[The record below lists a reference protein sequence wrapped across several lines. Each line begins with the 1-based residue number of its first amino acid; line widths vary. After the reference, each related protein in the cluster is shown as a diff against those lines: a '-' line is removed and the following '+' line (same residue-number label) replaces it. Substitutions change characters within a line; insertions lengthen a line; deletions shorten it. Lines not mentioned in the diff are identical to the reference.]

1 MNNHDVE
8 NNMVA
13 LIQPLARCMLALIF
27 IIAGLSKMLDLAG
40 TSAYMSA
47 MGVSSALLW
56 PSILLEIIGGI
67 LLVLG
72 YKTTLV
78 ASVLAIF
85 SIVTAVFFHSDFANQ
100 IQMILFLKNI
110 SIAGGLLLLATA
122 RATSYSLDRKHEK
135 QNFF

>member
-1 MNNHDVE
+1 
-8 NNMVA
+8 
-13 LIQPLARCMLALIF
+13 MLALIF

-122 RATSYSLDRKHEK
+122 RTTSYSLDRKHEK

>member
-1 MNNHDVE
+1 
-8 NNMVA
+8 MVA

-47 MGVSSALLW
+47 TGVSSALLW

-72 YKTTLV
+72 YKTTLA

-110 SIAGGLLLLATA
+110 SIAGGLLILATA
-122 RATSYSLDRKHEK
+122 RTTSYSLDRKHEK

>member
-1 MNNHDVE
+1 
-8 NNMVA
+8 MVA

-47 MGVSSALLW
+47 TGVSSALLW

-110 SIAGGLLLLATA
+110 SIAGGLLLLATS
-122 RATSYSLDRKHEK
+122 RTTSYSLDRKHEK

>member
-1 MNNHDVE
+1 
-8 NNMVA
+8 MVA

-47 MGVSSALLW
+47 TGVSSALLW

-122 RATSYSLDRKHEK
+122 RTTSYSLDRKHEK

>member
-1 MNNHDVE
+1 
-8 NNMVA
+8 MVA

-40 TSAYMSA
+40 TSAYMSV

-122 RATSYSLDRKHEK
+122 RTTSYSLDRKHEK

>member
-1 MNNHDVE
+1 
-8 NNMVA
+8 MVA

-47 MGVSSALLW
+47 TGVSSALLW

-110 SIAGGLLLLATA
+110 SIAGGLLILATA
-122 RATSYSLDRKHEK
+122 RTTSYSLDRKHEK

>member
-1 MNNHDVE
+1 
-8 NNMVA
+8 MVD

-27 IIAGLSKMLDLAG
+27 IIASLSKMLDLAG

-122 RATSYSLDRKHEK
+122 RTTSYSLDRKHEK